1 VDTTLFDMKYKLIW
15 RKNPQDRSQQKLYA
29 APVNDGT
36 ITKSDLAKEI
46 VTVSSLSKGDV
57 SNAIECVTEIIP
69 KYLLMGKSVN
79 LGELGTFRL
88 SFSSEGVDDKADFN
102 VSKIDNIKVVFTPST
117 ELKKQLHD
125 IHFELDSSE

>member
-1 VDTTLFDMKYKLIW
+1 MKYKLIW
-15 RKNPQDRSQQKLYA
+15 RANPQNRTQQKLYA
-29 APVNDGT
+29 VPVNNGT
-36 ITKSDLAKEI
+36 VNKADLTKEI

-57 SNAIECVTEIIP
+57 SNAIECVIDVIP

-88 SFSSEGVDDKADFN
+88 SFSSEGVEEKSDFN
-102 VSKIDNIKVVFTPST
+102 VGKINGVKVIFTPST

-125 IHFELDSSE
+125 IHFEIDSSSSE